1 MCLIFPLY
9 EMCLFPLAYY
19 KLFPAFST
27 VAMTCRGVLFCVVSP
42 VWGASASV
50 GGELSAILKLH
61 TITYVFTSP
70 MSSNHPNPAL
80 SLLFRRFSR
89 CARGG
94 WLSAALCLSGAPGL
108 PAPPCLSARVGV
120 VFTIHLCSAPRL
132 LCSAGLLLS
141 PSGRSFCF

>member
-1 MCLIFPLY
+1 
-9 EMCLFPLAYY
+9 MCLFPLAYY

-80 SLLFRRFSR
+80 SLVLI
-89 CARGG
+89 
-94 WLSAALCLSGAPGL
+94 LSSDDGHLGSFLILPIANNTSINMGAK
-108 PAPPCLSARVGV
+108 
-120 VFTIHLCSAPRL
+120 
-132 LCSAGLLLS
+132 
-141 PSGRSFCF
+141 